1 MWFINN
7 LDIVFFIYGLAFVIM
22 GLAVFFQPK
31 DNSAFELSKI
41 IWLIGLFGIVH
52 GVNEWL
58 DMWAIIKIKGKIFD
72 IIRWFCLVFS
82 FIFLFEFGQRTC
94 FFKDKNWKYNKSYR
108 YTFRQSILP
117 LVVIGG
123 IFIIGF
129 LSKDFWQVGS
139 ILSRYLLGFVGSWLT
154 GYGFYSYYKHDES
167 ILNFLNVKK
176 YFLYC
181 SISFL
186 IYGVLGGLIVPKGSF
201 FPSTIINTDTFIEYV
216 HLPVQLLRACLAV
229 VISWNMVGILKIFDN
244 ETKKRLEK
252 EIIARRESEKI
263 LEEKTTYLDNI
274 LHSSIDMIIAATD
287 INFKIKYYNP
297 LAEKLLGYKATDVIG
312 KTVQEIRINEGFS
325 KEKFEEA
332 IKIISTKG
340 LYKYTIEKD
349 INGNKCTIF
358 IRVSGIFNR
367 EKNIIGYILMGQD
380 VTERVKMEKE
390 LSKLATTDTLTQAF
404 NRARFSEIIDI
415 EIERVHRY
423 DNKLSIIMFDIDHFK
438 NVNDTYGHII
448 GDKVLKKIA
457 AVTMSN
463 IRKIDSLFR
472 WGGEEFIIVSPGTN
486 IECAWNLAEKIR
498 WVIENEYFHEAKR
511 VTVSLGVAEYKLDEC
526 KEDLISRA
534 DEALYK
540 AKSEGRNRAIPSIVK

>member
-94 FFKDKNWKYNKSYR
+94 FFKDKNWKYNKSYK

-154 GYGFYSYYKHDES
+154 GYGFYSYYKHDQS